1 MIMKIQVKW
10 KDQMRK
16 APAGI
21 AELARGRRTQYI
33 TVSSSQQSPYNTQNG
48 LFKKTI
54 FLQIFY
60 SFLDCLARINQQ
72 SVVPVSTLVPGKRI
86 FMYKIFSIIRKYLVS
101 PIFWNIIFSSS
112 ISRALTAGRPR
123 SVNICAISCRFALC
137 LQERNNVGWI
147 LQYYILIIGCCYT
160 YK

>member
-1 MIMKIQVKW
+1 MILKRQWKW

-48 LFKKTI
+48 LLKKTI

-60 SFLDCLARINQQ
+60 LGQAAYNQLCQSLPRSPVKESSCIRI
-72 SVVPVSTLVPGKRI
+72 I
-86 FMYKIFSIIRKYLVS
+86 SIIRKYLVS

-123 SVNICAISCRFALC
+123 SVNICAVCNLSQICTV

-147 LQYYILIIGCCYT
+147 IQFYILITGCCYT